1 MKITGVLHT
10 SVNVSGRLDETNDWY
25 RTVLGLEPTWRPTI
39 EGIPGAWFDVAAVQL
54 HLVGS
59 PERTDGSI
67 DPGTHHVCFGV
78 EDLDA
83 AVAELEAQGIPFVRG
98 AQDHHGVEVAQIF
111 VTDPVGNVVELQQ
124 AAR

>member
-10 SVNVSGRLDETNDWY
+10 SVNVSGTLDETSRWY
-25 RTVLGLEPTWRPTI
+25 RDVLGLESTWRPTI
-39 EGIPGAWFDVAAVQL
+39 EGVPGSWFDVAAVQL

-78 EDLDA
+78 DDLDA
-83 AVAELEAQGIPFVRG
+83 AVAELESLAIPYARG
-98 AQDHHGVEVAQIF
+98 SQNHHGVVVAQIF
-111 VTDPVGNVVELQQ
+111 VTDPAGNLVELPQ
-124 AAR
+124 APS